1 MDEKTQKDI
10 ITILMKENRP
20 DLVAILITLFE
31 EIDSD
36 FEFEEQDEPYEEF
49 MEGGSVEE
57 DTTYDITKD
66 GFYFLK

>member
-1 MDEKTQKDI
+1 MDEKLQKDI

-36 FEFEEQDEPYEEF
+36 FEYEEEVEPYEEY

-57 DTTYDITKD
+57 DTTYGETED